1 MKISA
6 LVKIVSAATVG
17 FANAKFTRGSLY
29 KTEESEK
36 RHLDSTELS
45 MPGQMKDFAGDSAG
59 IAELLTENGVNEEGV
74 SGFLMALDISA
85 EKMSSG
91 PARAVCTTIVDEIL
105 DFFLLSHEVK
115 EAIKIIICSESEDEE
130 STIIAPTCGGDK
142 KEGDACNYDDDE
154 CGCGLRCDPYT
165 SGSACLPCKCVVN
178 GEFLGNCSSNAECGE
193 GITCNNPQ
201 FDEGFPQS
209 ECPNLSA

>member
-36 RHLDSTELS
+36 RHLDSTDLS
-45 MPGQMKDFAGDSAG
+45 MPGQMKDFAGDHAG
-59 IAELLTENGVNEEGV
+59 IAELLAENGVNEKGV
-74 SGFLMALDISA
+74 SGFLMALDA
-85 EKMSSG
+85 KMSSG

-115 EAIKIIICSESEDEE
+115 EAIKIIICHESEDEE
-130 STIIAPTCGGDK
+130 STIIAPTCDGDK

-165 SGSACLPCKCVVN
+165 SGSACLPCKCLVN
-178 GEFLGNCSSNAECGE
+178 GEYSGNCSSNAECGE
-193 GITCNNPQ
+193 GITCSNPQ
-201 FDEGFPQS
+201 YDVNFAQ
-209 ECPNLSA
+209 ECPNLPA